1 MAQEPQAQIH
11 EDEIDPIW
19 TSSRTA
25 RQIYALGE
33 VEKDITHLLSLAAS
47 SVSLLTLPQTD
58 GPDDGLPQG
67 EERSEQFVLEVS
79 KYFERLDAIQ
89 VAIRS
94 SLAHIRQSRIAPSAI
109 NAPPPNFVPPSL
121 GVSIPTAPNPS
132 INPGASARPSSGDM
146 AGHSEDIGDVSRG
159 LQEER
164 VDRDAW
170 VGILTA
176 LTRLKAAREREQA
189 QGLGNA
195 GQSGSSSQTRERQD
209 DMDIML

>member
-1 MAQEPQAQIH
+1 MSH
-11 EDEIDPIW
+11 LGEDIEHDQSGAEIDPIW

-33 VEKDITHLLSLAAS
+33 VEKDITRLLSLAAS
-47 SVSLLTLPQTD
+47 SVGLLTLPQTD

-79 KYFERLDAIQ
+79 EYFERLDSVQ

-109 NAPPPNFVPPSL
+109 SAPPPGFVPPSL
-121 GVSIPTAPNPS
+121 GVGLPS
-132 INPGASARPSSGDM
+132 GDAGSSG
-146 AGHSEDIGDVSRG
+146 ANRG

-164 VDRDAW
+164 VERDAW
-170 VGILTA
+170 VGILDA
-176 LTRLKAAREREQA
+176 LTRLKAARESETLKDATSEAGTQKQA
-189 QGLGNA
+189 MDTQG
-195 GQSGSSSQTRERQD
+195 
-209 DMDIML
+209 I

>member
-1 MAQEPQAQIH
+1 MSHRQEPPTDH
-11 EDEIDPIW
+11 DPSEIDPIW

-33 VEKDITHLLSLAAS
+33 VEKDITRLLSLAAS

-58 GPDDGLPQG
+58 EPEDNLPQG

-79 KYFERLDAIQ
+79 EYFERLDSIQ

-109 NAPPPNFVPPSL
+109 TAPPLGFVPPSL
-121 GVSIPTAPNPS
+121 GVGLPRA
-132 INPGASARPSSGDM
+132 
-146 AGHSEDIGDVSRG
+146 AGTSRG

-170 VGILTA
+170 VGILDA
-176 LTRLKAAREREQA
+176 LTRLKTVQDHK
-189 QGLGNA
+189 QL
-195 GQSGSSSQTRERQD
+195 QTSSSHA
-209 DMDIML
+209 MDT

>member
-1 MAQEPQAQIH
+1 MAHRQEPAPIQ
-11 EDEIDPIW
+11 ENDPSEIDPIW

-33 VEKDITHLLSLAAS
+33 VEKDITRLLSLAAS

-58 GPDDGLPQG
+58 EPEDSLPQG

-79 KYFERLDAIQ
+79 EYFERLDSIQ

-109 NAPPPNFVPPSL
+109 TAPSLGFVPPSL
-121 GVSIPTAPNPS
+121 GVGLPRA
-132 INPGASARPSSGDM
+132 
-146 AGHSEDIGDVSRG
+146 AGSSRG

-164 VDRDAW
+164 IDRDAW
-170 VGILTA
+170 VGILDA
-176 LTRLKAAREREQA
+176 LTRLRASQQHEQLV
-189 QGLGNA
+189 QT
-195 GQSGSSSQTRERQD
+195 SSYDAMNT
-209 DMDIML
+209 

>member
-1 MAQEPQAQIH
+1 MAYRQEPPPIQ
-11 EDEIDPIW
+11 ENDPSEIDPIW

-33 VEKDITHLLSLAAS
+33 VEKTDEPEDI
-47 SVSLLTLPQTD
+47 
-58 GPDDGLPQG
+58 LPQG

-79 KYFERLDAIQ
+79 EYFERLDSIQ

-109 NAPPPNFVPPSL
+109 TAPPLGFVPPSL
-121 GVSIPTAPNPS
+121 GVGLPRAA
-132 INPGASARPSSGDM
+132 GA
-146 AGHSEDIGDVSRG
+146 SRG

-170 VGILTA
+170 VGILDA
-176 LTRLKAAREREQA
+176 LTRLKE
-189 QGLGNA
+189 
-195 GQSGSSSQTRERQD
+195 SQPHE
-209 DMDIML
+209 

>member
-1 MAQEPQAQIH
+1 MSQPEERADHEPS
-11 EDEIDPIW
+11 EEIDPIW

-33 VEKDITHLLSLAAS
+33 VERDIGRLLYLAAS

-58 GPDDGLPQG
+58 EPDDNLPQG

-79 KYFERLDAIQ
+79 EYFERLD

-109 NAPPPNFVPPSL
+109 NAPPPGFVPPSL
-121 GVSIPTAPNPS
+121 GVTIP
-132 INPGASARPSSGDM
+132 
-146 AGHSEDIGDVSRG
+146 AGGTGTGEVSLG

-164 VDRDAW
+164 VGRDAW
-170 VGILTA
+170 GGILNA
-176 LTRLKAAREREQA
+176 LTRLKAARAQEELAGDPDDTRRRRGIDMETRE
-189 QGLGNA
+189 
-195 GQSGSSSQTRERQD
+195 SSS
-209 DMDIML
+209 